1 MEKGF
6 PISPDRAIFL
16 ADAHLNQDDI
26 HSRNFLAL
34 ADRAAVEKVPM
45 FLLGDVFDLWFGNPG
60 LTFGFQKPIVDH
72 LRELRRGGLRLYYV
86 EGNRDF
92 YLKRDHEG
100 TTFDVVSEGE
110 MHAAVG
116 EVRLYLAHG
125 DTVNRADFTYRFWK
139 GISKS
144 RLANEAV
151 AHLPPSIILPMA
163 DRIERNLKRSN
174 RRHRGTFPERECREF
189 GMRMFG
195 RGADFVLLGHF
206 HQERLMRFS
215 LGEAT
220 KIVAV
225 LPSWKDQWRYFYLTA
240 GGAYGFRAFKP
251 GEPLLPLTAT
261 PTPEPPQ
268 NRDVPKTPTEEGQS
282 S

>member
-26 HSRNFLAL
+26 NSRYFLAL
-34 ADRAAVEKVPM
+34 VDRAAAEKVPL

-60 LTFGFQKPIVDH
+60 LTFAFQKPIVE
-72 LRELRRGGLRLYYV
+72 ELRRLRGEGLPIYYV

-110 MHAAVG
+110 MRAAVG
-116 EVRLYLAHG
+116 EKRVYLSHG
-125 DTVNRADFTYRFWK
+125 DTVNRADFAYRFWK

-144 RLANEAV
+144 RFANEAV
-151 AHLPPSIILPMA
+151 ALLPPSIILPMA
-163 DRIERNLKRSN
+163 DRIERNLRRSN
-174 RRHRGTFPERECREF
+174 RRYKGSFPEREARDFSLRLF
-189 GMRMFG
+189 GEG
-195 RGADFVLLGHF
+195 IDFVVLGHF
-206 HQERLMRFS
+206 HQEKLMRFS
-215 LGEAT
+215 LGKAT
-220 KIVAV
+220 KVLAV
-225 LPSWKDQWRYFYLTA
+225 LPSWKDRWRYFYLTA

-251 GEPLLPLTAT
+251 GEPLLP
-261 PTPEPPQ
+261 PTPSP
-268 NRDVPKTPTEEGQS
+268 
-282 S
+282 

>member
-34 ADRAAVEKVPM
+34 ADRATAEKVPL
-45 FLLGDVFDLWFGNPG
+45 FLLGDLFDLWFGNPG
-60 LTFGFQKPIVDH
+60 LTFTFQKPIVEH
-72 LRELRRGGLRLYYV
+72 LRGLRREGLRLYYV

-92 YLKRDHEG
+92 YLKREHEG
-100 TTFDVVSEGE
+100 STFDVVSDGDL
-110 MHAAVG
+110 HAAVG
-116 EVRLYLAHG
+116 ESRLVLSHG
-125 DTVNRADFTYRFWK
+125 DTVNRADFVYRFWK

-163 DRIERNLKRSN
+163 DWIERNLKRSN
-174 RRHRGTFPERECREF
+174 RRYKGSFPERECREYA
-189 GMRMFG
+189 MRHFREG
-195 RGADFVLLGHF
+195 FDFVILGHF
-206 HQERLMRFS
+206 HQERLDRYS
-215 LGEAT
+215 REEST

-225 LPSWKDQWRYFYLTA
+225 LPSWKDRWRYFFLTA
-240 GGAYGFRAFKP
+240 DGEYGFRAFNP
-251 GEPLLPLTAT
+251 GEPLLP
-261 PTPEPPQ
+261 
-268 NRDVPKTPTEEGQS
+268 
-282 S
+282 

>member
-34 ADRAAVEKVPM
+34 ADRAAAEKAPL

-60 LTFGFQKPIVDH
+60 LTFAFQKPIVAH
-72 LRELRRGGLRLYYV
+72 LRELRREGLRLYYV

-92 YLKRDHEG
+92 YLKREHEG
-100 TTFDVVSEGE
+100 TTFDVVSEGD
-110 MHAAVG
+110 MQAAVG
-116 EVRLYLAHG
+116 EKRLYLAHG
-125 DTVNRADFTYRFWK
+125 DTVNRADFIYRFWK

-151 AHLPPSIILPMA
+151 AHLPPSIILPVA

-189 GMRMFG
+189 AMRHFRKG
-195 RGADFVLLGHF
+195 VDFVILGHF
-206 HQERLMRFS
+206 HQERLTRFS
-215 LGEAT
+215 REEST

-251 GEPLLPLTAT
+251 GEPLLP
-261 PTPEPPQ
+261 PPS
-268 NRDVPKTPTEEGQS
+268 P
-282 S
+282 

>member
-1 MEKGF
+1 MEKGV

-26 HSRNFLAL
+26 NSRYFLAL
-34 ADRAAVEKVPM
+34 ADRAAAEKVPL

-60 LTFGFQKPIVDH
+60 LTFTFQKQIV
-72 LRELRRGGLRLYYV
+72 EQLRRLRGEGLPIYYV

-110 MHAAVG
+110 MRAVVG
-116 EVRLYLAHG
+116 EKRLYLSHG
-125 DTVNRADFTYRFWK
+125 DTVNRADFVYRFWK

-151 AHLPPSIILPMA
+151 AHLPPSIVLPMA

-174 RRHRGTFPERECREF
+174 RRYKRSFPEREARDFSLRLF
-189 GMRMFG
+189 GEG
-195 RGADFVLLGHF
+195 IDFVVLGHF
-206 HQERLMRFS
+206 HQEKLMRFS
-215 LGEAT
+215 LGKAT
-220 KIVAV
+220 KVLAV
-225 LPSWKDQWRYFYLTA
+225 LPSWKVQWRYFYLTA
-240 GGAYGFRAFKP
+240 EGAYGFRAFKP
-251 GEPLLPLTAT
+251 GEPLLP
-261 PTPEPPQ
+261 PPS
-268 NRDVPKTPTEEGQS
+268 P
-282 S
+282 